1 MGAMP
6 ARARIAPLPLLKWLA
21 AVWLLA
27 AATLAAAQDVQ
38 LRGDLAAA
46 SRPAAMAAVADSSE
60 GEWTWLSLR
69 NPRTLDALPAGWRL
83 LIDQVR
89 FEDIAVVV
97 TAADGSVE
105 RQVLGAGELT
115 DNWAPGGLLK
125 FDIAAPGRSVRELAI
140 GFHRIDDLSL
150 MRKVTATTPHHA
162 TTHEARWL
170 LLMGVFSG
178 LLASAFAYNLLVDSG
193 QRRAFQ
199 RWYLGWVA
207 VTLAYGLT
215 WSNIAAYAFP
225 GLAGPLAVRIDNVLV
240 SLSVALGTMFL
251 AVVLEEGKVPARLR
265 RACEVIA
272 MLCVAAGVV
281 AADERLVPALPSDR
295 QLNIT
300 LLASL
305 GVSIL
310 VVAIAALRRS
320 RIVWLY
326 LLGWGP
332 VIAVFAAREAR
343 NFGLA
348 AQSDQID
355 LASFAAIAF
364 ESLVFSLV
372 IADRFLSLKRERDR
386 AEASVRGMAIEK
398 ETLRRA
404 AHSDFLTGLG
414 NRASFHAALRELFA
428 RGEAFNLFLI
438 DVDYLKEL
446 NDRQGHDAGDAL
458 LRHIGA
464 RLAALVGPGTSC
476 SRIGGDEFAVLCS
489 DGQGER
495 VATAIDGVQGGA
507 WAHQQWS
514 GLLSLS
520 IGLAGSESALSPDDL
535 FQQADIALYEA
546 KKLGRG
552 RRQPFDSRLRQ
563 QIQSRLDL
571 IKDAH
576 WALRRDEF
584 ALHFQPIVDLGRSK
598 LIGVEALLRWRHPE
612 RGLLTP
618 DTFACV
624 LADEEIGPAV
634 QQRVIALAIAE
645 LRRHPSFSGMLALNF
660 SAVDLQGTESAH
672 KLLRQLA
679 AADLAPSMLCVEVTE
694 GTLLGKAGESAPA
707 LHVLHE
713 AGVRIALDDFGTGYA
728 SLVHL
733 KEIPVDILKIDR
745 SFVSGLQEQG
755 NANEEIVRAVLALG
769 HGLKKTVIAEGVET
783 VAQLDRLRELGCEFA
798 QGYLFGRPSAAFDP
812 AAAFQAAAA

>member
-6 ARARIAPLPLLKWLA
+6 ARARIACLPLLKWLA
-21 AVWLLA
+21 AMWLLT
-27 AATLAAAQDVQ
+27 AATLAGAQDVQ

-46 SRPAAMAAVADSSE
+46 SRPAAMATATDSSE
-60 GEWTWLSLR
+60 AEWTWLTLR

-240 SLSVALGTMFL
+240 SLSVALGTIFL
-251 AVVLEEGKVPARLR
+251 AAVLEEGKVPARLR

-272 MLCVAAGVV
+272 VLCVAAGVV

-295 QLNIT
+295 LLNIT

-355 LASFAAIAF
+355 LATFAAIAF

-372 IADRFLSLKRERDR
+372 IADRFLNLKRERDR
-386 AEASVRGMAIEK
+386 AEASARGMAIEK

-428 RGEAFNLFLI
+428 RGEAFKLFLI

-495 VATAIDGVQGGA
+495 VAKAIDGLQGGT

-576 WALRRDEF
+576 WALRRDQF

-694 GTLLGKAGESAPA
+694 GTLLGKAGESAAA